1 MLQFFQWCEFMEHE
15 YVTVAQLARMMGVK
29 PRWVYGHISRMPH
42 VRFGPKTIRFDL
54 KSEQLQQWLASCENQ
69 PEPQH
74 QAQTLSIA

>member
-1 MLQFFQWCEFMEHE
+1 MEHE
-15 YVTVAQLARMMGVK
+15 YVTVGQLARMMGVK
-29 PRWVYGHISRMPH
+29 PRWVYGHISRIPH

-74 QAQTLSIA
+74 QPHALSLA